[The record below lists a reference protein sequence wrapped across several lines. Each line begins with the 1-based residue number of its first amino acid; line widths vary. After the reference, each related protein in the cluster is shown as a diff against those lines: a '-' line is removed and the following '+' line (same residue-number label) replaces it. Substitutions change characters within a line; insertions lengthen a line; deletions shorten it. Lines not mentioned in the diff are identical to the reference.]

1 MDNNK
6 KPLIGFLG
14 LVIVAIMV
22 GGGVYAYFND
32 LESNEGNEA
41 QSGTLDLMVNGENP
55 LAIPSFDIGSDGL
68 VYPGFSGVKTL
79 TLKNIGSINGV
90 VSMDIANIVGA
101 PGNTTE
107 PEALLGTDEGELEE
121 NIVFVITF
129 GAVEVY
135 NGTLADWS
143 SAVELG
149 DLVAGATVIVTIS
162 YSVATTVG
170 NIIHDDS
177 VTFDLEFELA
187 QDVGNE

>member
-6 KPLIGFLG
+6 KPLIGFLA